1 MDGDGWL
8 DIVYSSE
15 GYSSVSFFSSTGAA
29 HKKGYPDVHGD
40 TVWGDA
46 PDLIFQPAVPVLS
59 ADLARPAYGVKS
71 FTPLLHTCLNCP
83 AGEYAMASS
92 GAACNG
98 CMPGY
103 FSSYMGAS
111 SPDTCKACPAGT
123 FSGGAYADSCTPCP
137 ANTYAAHGS
146 PRCYDCG
153 ECMHANDERTKC
165 EPCLLCTL
173 VGDSHVCHTE
183 SNSNQTHIY
192 DETDDELERAAEDSA
207 AGRTSTQQ
215 LGAVA
220 ATATLAALLVA
231 GRRAA

>member
-1 MDGDGWL
+1 MYW
-8 DIVYSSE
+8 
-15 GYSSVSFFSSTGAA
+15 
-29 HKKGYPDVHGD
+29 
-40 TVWGDA
+40 
-46 PDLIFQPAVPVLS
+46 
-59 ADLARPAYGVKS
+59 
-71 FTPLLHTCLNCP
+71 
-83 AGEYAMASS
+83 SS
-92 GAACNG
+92 GAA
-98 CMPGY
+98 PT
-103 FSSYMGAS
+103 A
-111 SPDTCKACPAGT
+111 K
-123 FSGGAYADSCTPCP
+123 
-137 ANTYAAHGS
+137 
-146 PRCYDCG
+146 PRFCG

-220 ATATLAALLVA
+220 AAATLAALLVA